1 MTQTYYYAVGKRK
14 TSVAK
19 VRLYPNGEGKVEVN
33 GKPANEYFTV
43 STQLGTV
50 LEPLKVVEQDK
61 NINVTVQVM
70 GGGTTGQ
77 AQAIRHGIAKG
88 LLVMDEKFRPPLK
101 RKGFLTR
108 DARKVERKKPGLKK
122 ARRSPQWAKR

>member
-1 MTQTYYYAVGKRK
+1 MTQPYYYAVGKRK

-33 GKPANEYFTV
+33 GKPAKEYFTV